1 MIENQLFNL
10 EKIKSLTS
18 SIDVLQAK
26 LYQLSEDSEQV
37 KAYKQS
43 VIQNFTNEAFLS
55 QVEKITDLMKEIRG
69 MLEKISKHNIN
80 IFFRLQESLIK
91 KYKEKNQEKL
101 KNLNLNQEMLKE
113 IGLNLIEE
121 RKINKTIHEISYIP
135 SIDFAQWS
143 DILDSLKQNSLF
155 LRTIRKIKLFYETLI
170 QDKLKIEISRIPG
183 DADISLIE
191 DFKTAFLED
200 PNITF
205 SEFLQDFES
214 DLTQKDLETKKELI
228 AMVKEREELEKLKKK
243 QEEQKEAYK
252 DYLKLSDKAFERK
265 IRKKARE
272 KLSDISTSDKE
283 TKKIELSEEV
293 SEKIEKF
300 KSKLGKSF
308 EEKYLIQ
315 KDDEQD
321 PLDLIRERKFKKE
334 KEYKKFKDHFE
345 NI

>member
-10 EKIKSLTS
+10 EKIKSLTA

-26 LYQLSEDSEQV
+26 LYQLSEVSEQL

-43 VIQNFTNEAFLS
+43 EIHNFTNEIFLS
-55 QVEKITDLMKEIRG
+55 QVEKITDLMSEIGG
-69 MLEKISKHNIN
+69 MLENLSKDNIN
-80 IFFRLQESLIK
+80 IFFSLQESLIK

-101 KNLNLNQEMLKE
+101 KKLNLNRELLKE
-113 IGLNLIEE
+113 IGLNLIEK

-135 SIDFAQWS
+135 SIELAQWS

-155 LRTIRKIKLFYETLI
+155 LRTTRKIKLFYETLI
-170 QDKLKIEISRIPG
+170 QDKLKIEISRISE
-183 DADISLIE
+183 DTDKSLIE

-205 SEFLQDFES
+205 TEFLQDFES
-214 DLTQKDLETKKELI
+214 ELTQKELETKKEFI
-228 AMVKEREELEKLKKK
+228 AMVKKREELEKLKKK
-243 QEEQKEAYK
+243 QEEQKEAYN

-265 IRKKARE
+265 VRKKARE
-272 KLSDISTSDKE
+272 KLSDIRTRDKE
-283 TKKIELSEEV
+283 TKKIEISEEV

-321 PLDLIRERKFKKE
+321 PLDLIRERKIKKK

-345 NI
+345 KT

>member
-18 SIDVLQAK
+18 SIDILQAK
-26 LYQLSEDSEQV
+26 LYQLSEDSEQL

-43 VIQNFTNEAFLS
+43 EIHNFTNEVFLS
-55 QVEKITDLMKEIRG
+55 QVEKITDLMSEIG
-69 MLEKISKHNIN
+69 SMLENLSKDNIN
-80 IFFRLQESLIK
+80 IFFSLQESLIK

-101 KNLNLNQEMLKE
+101 KRLNLNRELLKE
-113 IGLNLIEE
+113 IGLNLIEK
-121 RKINKTIHEISYIP
+121 RRINKTIYEISYIP
-135 SIDFAQWS
+135 SIELAQWS

-155 LRTIRKIKLFYETLI
+155 LRTTRKIKSYYETLI
-170 QDKLKIEISRIPG
+170 QDKLKIEISRIPE
-183 DADISLIE
+183 DTDTSLIE
-191 DFKTAFLED
+191 DFKTVFLED

-205 SEFLQDFES
+205 TEFLQDFES
-214 DLTQKDLETKKELI
+214 ELTQKELETKKEFI
-228 AMVKEREELEKLKKK
+228 AMVKKREELEKLKKK
-243 QEEQKEAYK
+243 QEEQKEAYN

-265 IRKKARE
+265 ARKKTRE
-272 KLSDISTSDKE
+272 KLSEIKTRSKE
-283 TKKIELSEEV
+283 TKKIEISEEV

-321 PLDLIRERKFKKE
+321 PLDLIRERKIKKK

-345 NI
+345 KT